1 MDTWKR
7 QSILSIVEKLDL
19 NHITLAEAKQY
30 AARCNIVASG
40 NTKKMFIKSL
50 LGQLKRK
57 L

>member
-30 AARCNIVASG
+30 ATRQGVSFSG
-40 NTKKMFIKSL
+40 NTKKLFIKSL
-50 LGQLKRK
+50 LVQLRW
-57 L
+57 